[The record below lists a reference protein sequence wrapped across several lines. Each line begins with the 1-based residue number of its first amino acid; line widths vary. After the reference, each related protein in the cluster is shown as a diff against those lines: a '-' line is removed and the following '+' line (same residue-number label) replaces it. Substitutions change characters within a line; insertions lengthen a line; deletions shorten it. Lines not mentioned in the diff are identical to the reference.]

1 MQKSSHALLYYA
13 DVIVFLVGVNC
24 DAGKCPVIVTKCY
37 LYSIVIAT
45 AKYYKP
51 VLVTSCP

>member
-1 MQKSSHALLYYA
+1 VQKSSHALLYYA